1 MTAFFSNRR
10 GQSDSDTPEQPSVV
24 SNTQPIG
31 FDTVMGASSELEGKF
46 TSSGNVRMDGK
57 FSGTLEISGNILV
70 GESAEIRAD
79 INARNISIAGTVRGN
94 VTGNKVQLLRTGRIW
109 GDISASALTTE
120 EGAFIDGKI
129 TMMGHS
135 ATRPPTE
142 EEISEHENA
151 VDDMTKPEDDEI
163 PETDDVVTETD
174 TVPVN
179 PELRDTMPIES
190 VEDVDAPDEDEDD
203 RNL

>member
-10 GQSDSDTPEQPSVV
+10 GQSDDMPDSPPIQS
-24 SNTQPIG
+24 SNQPIG
-31 FDTVMGASSELEGKF
+31 FDTVIGADCEIEGKF
-46 TSSGNVRMDGK
+46 TSSGNVRMDGT
-57 FSGTLEISGNILV
+57 FSGTLEITGNILV
-70 GESAEIRAD
+70 GETAEIRAD

-142 EEISEHENA
+142 DELSENETA
-151 VDDMTKPEDDEI
+151 IDEMTKTEDVEI

-174 TVPVN
+174 AVPVN
-179 PELRDTMPIES
+179 PEFMDTMPIES
-190 VEDVDAPDEDEDD
+190 VEDVDAPEEDD
-203 RNL
+203 DNSNP